1 MSVSKNR
8 SVGICRHHHLVA
20 FLVSLV
26 FSTNFAVSL
35 PNTVS
40 VVAPGLT
47 TLSLQEAAEAEADAR
62 GNGSCRSCYSINRS
76 DPLRHL
82 KYYHGGYDVRNKHYW
97 ASAAFTG
104 VHGYAVAGVWMLCGT
119 GFGLFVITKKLRGNN
134 RISAGPLT
142 ASSSRCPLVMFS
154 VIVFFT
160 FLAIVV
166 SGVVLAANQSS
177 QHRTDRLKKSIL
189 GAGREARHTIRKVI
203 QTMTQMQNLLQPYDL
218 RMAVELNITA
228 HGLRKESR
236 AIKQFIDQTDH
247 SIGLAIQT
255 SYIVHL
261 VVVVINLLLL
271 LAAIVLLLLHWQPWF
286 ITIIVLCWIITTMF
300 WAITGF
306 DFFFHNFAEDT
317 CSAFRDYLQ
326 NPQNSSLSSILP
338 CVDSAYANQVLVQIG
353 SAVYNFI
360 QALNLKIAELSK
372 VLMKSKQSD
381 SLAETFRVCQP
392 FSGPPNYSYD
402 RNCSEGEIPI
412 GQVPQVLAALT
423 CYKNES
429 LTECARNGKFLSEG
443 IYNITLAVSTS
454 IEDLLEIY
462 PDLRNLSEC
471 SFVKGRLSDIVSRQC
486 RPFRSSLRMLW
497 ASMLSLSIS
506 MVVLVLL
513 WVTKAYRDKGRSFS
527 RCSIFPQS
535 HARGN
540 R

>member
-255 SYIVHL
+255 SSSFAPLATL
-261 VVVVINLLLL
+261 VY
-271 LAAIVLLLLHWQPWF
+271 H
-286 ITIIVLCWIITTMF
+286 
-300 WAITGF
+300 
-306 DFFFHNFAEDT
+306 D
-317 CSAFRDYLQ
+317 
-326 NPQNSSLSSILP
+326 NSSLLDHHNDVLGHHRLRFLLP
-338 CVDSAYANQVLVQIG
+338 Q
-353 SAVYNFI
+353 
-360 QALNLKIAELSK
+360 LNLKIAELSK

-429 LTECARNGKFLSEG
+429 LTECARDGKFLSEG
-443 IYNITLAVSTS
+443 IYNITLAISTS

-471 SFVKGRLSDIVSRQC
+471 SFVKGRISQEITDSCV
-486 RPFRSSLRMLW
+486 
-497 ASMLSLSIS
+497 S
-506 MVVLVLL
+506 MVVARLTMDPENNGEH
-513 WVTKAYRDKGRSFS
+513 TKEDHDNTKKHVSD
-527 RCSIFPQS
+527 IFWTFLFNSVYHNLENIASSEGYPC
-535 HARGN
+535 RV
-540 R
+540 